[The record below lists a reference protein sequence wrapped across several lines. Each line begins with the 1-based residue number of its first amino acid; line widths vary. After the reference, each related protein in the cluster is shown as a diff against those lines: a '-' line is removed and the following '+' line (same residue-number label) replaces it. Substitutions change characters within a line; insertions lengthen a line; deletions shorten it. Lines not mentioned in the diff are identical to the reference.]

1 MLTIQKAD
9 VRIIFS
15 HCDREYPNE
24 ACGILAGRGT
34 TVEKVYA
41 LRSENPSPTFYQI
54 DAQEQFRVLKEMR
67 EAGRDLVGIYH
78 SHPTGR
84 AYPSSTDVELAYYPE
99 AVYVIVSLVER
110 RDPCMKGYSIVDG
123 NVMEVPLNITT
134 EEHQQ

>member
-1 MLTIQKAD
+1 MFTIQKAD
-9 VRIIFS
+9 VRIIFD

-41 LRSENPSPTFYQI
+41 LTSENPSPTFYQI
-54 DAQEQFRVLKEMR
+54 DAQEQFRVLREMR

-78 SHPTGR
+78 SHPAGR
-84 AYPSSTDVELAYYPE
+84 AYPSSTDVELAFYPE
-99 AVYVIVSLVER
+99 AVYVIVSLIER
-110 RDPCMKGYSIVDG
+110 GDPCMKGYSIVDG
-123 NVMEVPLNITT
+123 NVTEVPLNITM

>member
-9 VRIIFS
+9 VRIIFN

-41 LRSENPSPTFYQI
+41 LTSENPSPTYYQI

-67 EAGRDLVGIYH
+67 EAGRELIGIYH
-78 SHPTGR
+78 SHPAGR
-84 AYPSSTDVELAYYPE
+84 AYPSSTDVELAFYPE
-99 AVYVIVSLVER
+99 AVYVIVSLIER
-110 RDPCMKGYSIVDG
+110 RDPCMKGYFIVDG
-123 NVMEVPLNITT
+123 KVTEVPLNITT